1 MSTRKEAEAA
11 IAAVNETAVLGRTV
25 AVDLSLSKEEFARQ
39 AEAAGEAAEEADE
52 VEDEEAA
59 DGLEE
64 EDEEEE
70 GEEEDDDDDEGEEE
84 GEEAAGEDEEE
95 DDEDEDEEA
104 AAASSTS
111 GARSGAAIEA
121 GCTLFVR
128 DLPIETTEEQL
139 RQRFVQFGPVRYA
152 SIVRDANTSVAS
164 GAYTL

>member
-25 AVDLSLSKEEFARQ
+25 AVDLSLSKEEFAKQ

-70 GEEEDDDDDEGEEE
+70 GEEE
-84 GEEAAGEDEEE
+84 
-95 DDEDEDEEA
+95 
-104 AAASSTS
+104 
-111 GARSGAAIEA
+111 R
-121 GCTLFVR
+121 
-128 DLPIETTEEQL
+128 
-139 RQRFVQFGPVRYA
+139 
-152 SIVRDANTSVAS
+152 
-164 GAYTL
+164 